1 MPQITHPNGTTAVV
15 PDAAIRF
22 WTTRAGWR
30 LEDPASGGRA
40 QKAARKRSR
49 PRKPAAPKT
58 SPATVAGALDDV
70 AGQGSSTTHHTEE

>member
-1 MPQITHPNGTTAVV
+1 MPRITHPNGTTTVV
-15 PDAAIRF
+15 PDAAVPF

-40 QKAARKRSR
+40 RKATRKRSR
-49 PRKPAAPKT
+49 AAKPPAPKT

-70 AGQGSSTTHHTEE
+70 PAQGSSTTHHTEE